1 MTLLITAVTG
11 SLGALCRYL
20 LSGFVQNRVE
30 SLMPVGT
37 ATVNL
42 IGAFSLGLVAGAGD
56 LSATGPLALA
66 GFLGGFT
73 TFSTWMV
80 ETVGLGVAPRLRL
93 RAVANLTLILLL
105 GLLLAAA
112 GFNLTN

>member
-1 MTLLITAVTG
+1 MTLLITAATG

-30 SLMPVGT
+30 SLLPLGT
-37 ATVNL
+37 AAVNL
-42 IGAFSLGLVAGAGD
+42 IGAFALGLVAGAGD

-80 ETVGLGVAPRLRL
+80 ETIGLGVAPRLRL
-93 RAVANLTLILLL
+93 RAVANLAVVLFAGI
-105 GLLLAAA
+105 LLAAV

>member
-42 IGAFSLGLVAGAGD
+42 IGAFSLGLVAGAAD
-56 LSATGPLALA
+56 LSAPGPLALA

-80 ETVGLGVAPRLRL
+80 ETVGLGIAPRLRL
-93 RAVANLTLILLL
+93 RAVTNLTLILLI
-105 GLLLAAA
+105 GVLLAAA

>member
-20 LSGFVQNRVE
+20 LTGIVQNRAE
-30 SLMPVGT
+30 SLMPFGT

-42 IGAFSLGLVAGAGD
+42 IGAFSLGLVAGAAD

-80 ETVGLGVAPRLRL
+80 ETVGLGVVPRLSL
-93 RAVANLTLILLL
+93 RAVANLAVVLLA
-105 GLLLAAA
+105 GLLLAVI

>member
-1 MTLLITAVTG
+1 MTLLITAATG

-20 LSGFVQNRVE
+20 LTGFVQNRVE
-30 SLMPVGT
+30 SLLPVGT

-56 LSATGPLALA
+56 LNASGTLALA

-80 ETVGLGVAPRLRL
+80 ETVGLGVTPRPRL
-93 RAVANLTLILLL
+93 RAVSNLTLT
-105 GLLLAAA
+105 LLAGVTLAA
-112 GFNLTN
+112 IGFNLTN

>member
-1 MTLLITAVTG
+1 MTLLITAATG
-11 SLGALCRYL
+11 SLGALARYL

-30 SLMPVGT
+30 SLLPVGT

-42 IGAFSLGLVAGAGD
+42 IGAFALGLVAGAGD
-56 LSATGPLALA
+56 LTASGPLALA

-80 ETVGLGVAPRLRL
+80 ETVGLGVAPQLRF
-93 RAVANLTLILLL
+93 RAIANLTATLLA
-105 GLLLAAA
+105 GLLLAAI